1 MMRSLFFFGPY
12 RMSTDP
18 SPTQETKDFFWG
30 DDEDDDF
37 LAGEGDGPEEGRFET
52 APDEQGIKTITDIQI
67 RDGKKFKTT
76 KRVRVVKRTV
86 KINMRAEE
94 RIKNWVRFGK
104 AKENTI
110 DITVKEQDLPFDIS
124 GKRKITQSSVEKKID
139 EEIVKMMRQSA
150 TGGDPEAKYVPRSLR
165 PGGRP
170 APEPKPAPG
179 AEPQGNAYR
188 PPSMRDGSGAGG
200 RSMATREDNAH
211 TVRVTNLSEEITE
224 QDLKDLFGA
233 YGPLQ
238 RVFLARERTTRES
251 KGFAFINFFN
261 KADAEKAIEKVSGFG
276 YNHLILQVEWAKPSG
291 N

>member
-1 MMRSLFFFGPY
+1 
-12 RMSTDP
+12 
-18 SPTQETKDFFWG
+18 
-30 DDEDDDF
+30 
-37 LAGEGDGPEEGRFET
+37 
-52 APDEQGIKTITDIQI
+52 
-67 RDGKKFKTT
+67 
-76 KRVRVVKRTV
+76 
-86 KINMRAEE
+86 
-94 RIKNWVRFGK
+94 
-104 AKENTI
+104 
-110 DITVKEQDLPFDIS
+110 
-124 GKRKITQSSVEKKID
+124 
-139 EEIVKMMRQSA
+139 MMRQSA

-251 KGFAFINFFN
+251 K
-261 KADAEKAIEKVSGFG
+261 VSHMSPAHAPAPDPAPASAPAPTAQHCLGTAVG
-276 YNHLILQVEWAKPSG
+276 P
-291 N
+291 